1 MTGATAMADAAI
13 DGLLSAALRGEVS
26 PWPAGGDA
34 THVARVLARARYHGI
49 TGLLCE
55 HAGRLVDWPDAIRDA
70 TRAHAIAAQF
80 WEEQHRRLIAEAL
93 AALASIGVEAVL
105 LKGTALAYGHYAQ
118 PAWRTRADTDMI
130 VAEPDA
136 DRAARALQD
145 LGFVSSAPLS
155 LEVVSRQKEYVKHVG
170 GNVHAIDLHRRLAD
184 AELLSRLLDHS
195 ELRSE
200 AAPLP
205 ALSPQAL
212 GASPVHALLVAC
224 LHRAGHR
231 INPYYLD
238 GRAHLGGDRLIWIY
252 DIHLLAG
259 SLEPGDWGVLVSRAT
274 AKGLCAV
281 CLDGLAASA
290 AHFATP
296 VPDGVRAALCRSGE
310 PVTRY
315 LSHGPVARAW
325 MDMAA
330 MPAMDDR
337 LRYIREILFP
347 PAGYMRARYPRS
359 PRVALPLLYARRA
372 VEGLAGR
379 LGGGR

>member
-1 MTGATAMADAAI
+1 MTGVTMTNVAI
-13 DGLLSAALRGEVS
+13 DGLLSEVLRGGT
-26 PWPAGGDA
+26 PLWPYDA
-34 THVARVLARARYHGI
+34 DAAHVPRVLARARYHGI
-49 TGLLCE
+49 SVLLSE
-55 HAGRLVDWPDAIRDA
+55 PVSRLPGWPAAIRA
-70 TRAHAIAAQF
+70 EMRARAIAAHY
-80 WEEQHRRLIAEAL
+80 WEEQHRRLVGEAL
-93 AALASIGVEAVL
+93 TAMAAIGVEAVL
-105 LKGTALAYGHYAQ
+105 LKGTALAYGHYAE

-145 LGFVSSAPLS
+145 IGFAASAPLS
-155 LEVVSRQKEYVKHVG
+155 LEIVSRQAEYVRHVG
-170 GNVHAIDLHRRLAD
+170 GDVHAIDLHRRLAD
-184 AELLSRLLDHS
+184 AELLSRLLGHS

-200 AAPLP
+200 ASPLP
-205 ALSPQAL
+205 SLSPLAL

-259 SLEPGDWGVLVSRAT
+259 SLDAGDWERLVSRAT

-290 AHFATP
+290 AHFATD
-296 VPDGVRAALCRSGE
+296 VPAEVRAALCRTGE

-315 LSHGPVARAW
+315 LSRGPVARAW

-337 LRYIREILFP
+337 LRYVREVIFP
-347 PAGYMRARYPRS
+347 PASYMRARYPGS
-359 PRVALPLLYARRA
+359 ARVALPLLYARRA
-372 VEGLAGR
+372 VEGLASR
-379 LGGGR
+379 LGEGR